1 MVVADDSGDTPTKG
15 PGDRL
20 SPDDLFELLS
30 HHRRR
35 YVIECLDRYG
45 SPMSLPDLADEC
57 VVMEHQTALD
67 DIPAETVKRMYMSLY
82 HSHIP
87 KLEGRNAVEY
97 DQESDSV
104 AVGPTAAQ
112 LESHLTL
119 ARSSLSSA
127 TATALETLR
136 GVAIAEG
143 EDNNDGE
150 KPGSEHEHG
159 NVHENKIE
167 AEGMSIEQAK
177 QSLQRAGHDEES
189 TMRILDRLERT
200 GYIHFVNGHVRLIN

>member
-1 MVVADDSGDTPTKG
+1 
-15 PGDRL
+15 
-20 SPDDLFELLS
+20 
-30 HHRRR
+30 
-35 YVIECLDRYG
+35 
-45 SPMSLPDLADEC
+45 MSLPDLADEC

-87 KLEGRNAVEY
+87 KLVEVNAIEY

-104 AVGPTAAQ
+104 AVGPTATQ

-136 GVAIAEG
+136 GMAIVESEG
-143 EDNNDGE
+143 GGDSDGE
-150 KPGSEHEHG
+150 HKAGSEHE
-159 NVHENKIE
+159 NETK
-167 AEGMSIEQAK
+167 GMSIEQAK
-177 QSLQRAGHDEES
+177 QSLQRAGHDEECA
-189 TMRILDRLERT
+189 MRILDRLEST
-200 GYIHFVNGHVRLIN
+200 GYIHFVNGHLQLIN

>member
-1 MVVADDSGDTPTKG
+1 MADDSGGTPTKG

-57 VVMEHQTALD
+57 IVMEHQTALD

-82 HSHIP
+82 HCHIP
-87 KLEGRNAVEY
+87 KLEKDNAVEY

-104 AVGPTAAQ
+104 AVGPTATQ

-136 GVAIAEG
+136 GVTIAEG
-143 EDNNDGE
+143 EDDTDGE
-150 KPGSEHEHG
+150 NAESEHENG
-159 NVHENKIE
+159 NENE
-167 AEGMSIEQAK
+167 DETDGLPIEQAK